1 MLLHEILGLFEQG
14 ESHSEIGRKAG
25 LTTNQVRRIADKHGF
40 RKMKPEI
47 RARNDEIVS
56 LHRSGENVKD
66 LARAFHLSESSIH
79 EILKMYAQGGYSEE
93 GKTKRKTKA
102 EKAVERNDAE
112 IAAKYQGELLSLQN
126 QYEHLLDHCRKTE
139 ARHRDEIAALGRHI
153 AALEMKHAEELEAAQ

>member
-1 MLLHEILGLFEQG
+1 MLLHEILELFEQG
-14 ESHSEIGRKAG
+14 ESHSEIGRRAG
-25 LTTNQVRRIADKHGF
+25 LTTNQVRRIADRHGF

-47 RARNDEIVS
+47 RARNDEIIS
-56 LHRSGENVKD
+56 LHRSGENVGD
-66 LARAFHLSESSIH
+66 LARAFHLSESSIR
-79 EILKMYAQGGYSEE
+79 EVLKMYAQGGYEG

-102 EKAVERNDAE
+102 EGAVERSDAE
-112 IAAKYQGELLSLQN
+112 MAAKYQGELLSLQN